1 MGCSTSKDVPEIKPS
16 RPASHN
22 TALKRAPTPI
32 ERPQSERKE
41 MFSHEMANGPPR
53 GSNRTIQQQEISSNI
68 AELTKSLMEVS
79 KPAQVAEVNQSTPAS
94 TSASDKVSLK
104 TAERESTT
112 STKPAESM
120 SDKTTVNNAQYLTP
134 KVKPRKF
141 NPLIGFILT
150 AMVDTTA
157 TSPIRGA
164 GSERNS
170 SQTDTSK
177 VRICVLHHDAI
188 ETFLSLKPKTISLSA
203 QDTTI
208 LCYPVV
214 IPSSLFEDCRKDD
227 LKRDQM
233 CQQIIVHL
241 NHMYRAK
248 VKLQNYE
255 ILDVTL
261 P

>member
-1 MGCSTSKDVPEIKPS
+1 MGCSNSKDVPEIKSS

-22 TALKRAPTPI
+22 VALKSAQSTPI

-41 MFSHEMANGPPR
+41 MFSHEMANGTVPPR
-53 GSNRTIQQQEISSNI
+53 GSNRTIPQQEVSSNI
-68 AELTKSLMEVS
+68 AELNKSLNEVS
-79 KPAQVAEVNQSTPAS
+79 KPTRAAEVNSSTPAP
-94 TSASDKVSLK
+94 TSALDKVSK
-104 TAERESTT
+104 TAARESTI
-112 STKPAESM
+112 STESP
-120 SDKTTVNNAQYLTP
+120 SDKTIGNTVQTLTP
-134 KVKPRKF
+134 KVKLRKF